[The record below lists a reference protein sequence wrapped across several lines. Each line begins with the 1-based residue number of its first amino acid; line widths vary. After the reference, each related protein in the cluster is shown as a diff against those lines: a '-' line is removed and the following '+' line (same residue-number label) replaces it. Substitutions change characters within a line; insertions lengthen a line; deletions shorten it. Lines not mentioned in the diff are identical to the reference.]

1 MVANATHLWT
11 PIMHYVAT
19 SAKGIAAAS
28 LLLVSPVILLF
39 TGPLAIGVTSD
50 LVHAIGAVPTAL
62 ALSGVVALFA
72 VYKLHHP
79 D

>member
-1 MVANATHLWT
+1 MQ
-11 PIMHYVAT
+11 IVAT
-19 SAKGIAAAS
+19 SAKSVAAAG
-28 LLLVSPVILLF
+28 LVLMSPVVLLF
-39 TGPLAIGVTSD
+39 MGPLAIGITSD
-50 LVHAIGAVPTAL
+50 LVHEVGAVPTAL